1 MSLSIAEI
9 RRIIERHP
17 LPEKYSKEQM
27 QQWIIELGAEIANNL
42 IESVETSEKL
52 VSKEDIKQLIEL
64 SNIRFEALQ
73 KEMNARFDA
82 INQRFEAL
90 QKEQMALRQEMNA
103 RFEAME
109 NQMLPVL
116 KHCKNK
122 LMVCKNRL
130 HLCNGGSASVVE
142 LHFYSSYSNSSFRTF
157 FHIRKFFSFP
167 SNIFFIFVPNKI
179 QTMYNVSLHNIL
191 QVASRKS
198 QVKLVHLK
206 FYKVKPFFLSFQ
218 TFIHKNFFFSFF
230 LSLLSY
236 FDSSKFINDHH
247 LNQRSLRSIVFQRN
261 ADNADDYDKI

>member
-109 NQMLPVL
+109 KSNAARFEALQ
-116 KHCKNK
+116 KQQT
-122 LMVCKNRL
+122 
-130 HLCNGGSASVVE
+130 LC
-142 LHFYSSYSNSSFRTF
+142 
-157 FHIRKFFSFP
+157 
-167 SNIFFIFVPNKI
+167 
-179 QTMYNVSLHNIL
+179 
-191 QVASRKS
+191 
-198 QVKLVHLK
+198 
-206 FYKVKPFFLSFQ
+206 
-218 TFIHKNFFFSFF
+218 
-230 LSLLSY
+230 
-236 FDSSKFINDHH
+236 
-247 LNQRSLRSIVFQRN
+247 
-261 ADNADDYDKI
+261 DKK